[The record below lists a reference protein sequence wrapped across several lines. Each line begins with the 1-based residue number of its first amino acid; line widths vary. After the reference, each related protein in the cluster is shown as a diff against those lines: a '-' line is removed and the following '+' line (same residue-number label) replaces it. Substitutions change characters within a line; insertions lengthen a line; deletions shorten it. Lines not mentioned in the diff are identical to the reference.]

1 MCDVMLEHFR
11 DPELA
16 ALLNSKFI
24 CIKVDRE
31 ERPDVDSVYNS
42 FVQAVT
48 GRAGWPLTCFLTPN
62 LVPFVGAG
70 YLPKER
76 LKEAVNSIA
85 NRWEHNRVKV
95 EVDGVK
101 VLSALREL
109 FLRNARD
116 PNVIVGSETLRKA
129 FDTADTCFDV
139 VNGGFGSAPKF
150 PRPAMFEFLF
160 SMHLSRAQDERL
172 RSESLDMVLD
182 TLREMASGGI
192 HDHVGGGFFRYAL
205 DDAWHVPHFEKI
217 LSDQAQ
223 LASSYL
229 NAYIFTKEEPF
240 KHVACKTLD
249 FILAEMTDPVTG
261 AFYSAIHAD
270 SPSQFDVNQE
280 AVEGAFYTFSSFELM
295 LMLGEPASTIF
306 HMRYGVE
313 ANGNVSD
320 YAVAK
325 AELGGLEGL
334 NVLRVSK
341 TIPQISEA
349 VQLPEEDVRT
359 ILQESI
365 QKVHE
370 ERTRRPRPATD
381 DMAITCWNALAI
393 TAFARAGA
401 ALNRQDYTNAALAAA
416 DVIMRRMVVR
426 EDRKIDSIF
435 LARGFRGHRGDVE
448 AFSEDYACAVQA
460 FIDVYEST
468 GDSKYLVFARKLQ
481 NAMDLEFWEDGGYCN
496 SKKGDQTIL
505 LRRKEDYD
513 GSEPSPSSVA
523 ALNLVRLSSLLG
535 DPTLWER
542 AKQIAYSFSGV
553 LNSSPLAMPMLLV
566 AVQALDDEMKKV
578 VVVGDNVEAST
589 LLSEY
594 WSGGLPRSVAL
605 LRLPLEGLQ
614 DTVLKYV
621 NEGRQFLADA
631 TGRVC
636 AYVCTGSVCLE
647 PTADVKRFCEEL
659 DYLRNV
665 PVRTQTI

>member
-1 MCDVMLEHFR
+1 MLEHFR

-16 ALLNSKFI
+16 ALLNSRFI

-62 LVPFVGAG
+62 LVPFVGAT

-76 LKEAVNSIA
+76 LKEAVSSIA
-85 NRWEHNRVKV
+85 DRWENNRAKV
-95 EVDGVK
+95 EANGVK

-116 PNVIVGSETLRKA
+116 PNVIVGRETLRKA

-160 SMHLSRAQDERL
+160 GMHMSHAQDERL

-192 HDHVGGGFFRYAL
+192 HDHIGGGFFRYAL

-229 NAYIFTKEEPF
+229 NAYIFTKEEAF
-240 KHVACKTLD
+240 KNVACKTLD
-249 FILAEMTDPVTG
+249 FILAEMTDPISG

-313 ANGNVSD
+313 ANGNVLD

-341 TIPQISEA
+341 SLSQISEA
-349 VQLPEEDVRT
+349 VQLPEMDVRR

-365 QKVHE
+365 QKVYA
-370 ERTRRPRPATD
+370 ERARRPRPATD

-401 ALNRQDYTNAALAAA
+401 ALNRQDYTDAALAAA
-416 DVIMRRMVVR
+416 NVIMRRMVVR

-481 NAMDLEFWEDGGYCN
+481 NAMDLEFWDDGGYCN

-513 GSEPSPSSVA
+513 GSEPSSSSVA

-542 AKQIAYSFSGV
+542 AKQIAYSFSRV

-566 AVQALDDEMKKV
+566 AVQALDDDMKKV
-578 VVVGDNVEAST
+578 VVVGDNDEAST

-594 WSGGLPRSVAL
+594 WSRGLPRSVAL

-621 NEGRQFLADA
+621 NEGRQLLADA

-636 AYVCTGSVCLE
+636 AYVCMGSVCLE
-647 PTADVKRFCEEL
+647 PTADAKRFCEEL

-665 PVRTQTI
+665 PVRTQTT